1 MPILHR
7 EQELAAVAEELA
19 RAEQGQPVVLVIA
32 GAHGT
37 GKTTLLQAALERVH
51 GVPVILQ
58 ARCHEA
64 EKDFP
69 FGAVRQLFDA
79 AAGPADRPG
88 PEQHVDA
95 AFAGPG
101 PGQEQDLH
109 MLYRAARSLAA
120 SKSLIIA
127 VDDFNF
133 ADPQSAQWFS
143 YIARRLDGLPVS
155 MILAGDIDQGDGA
168 KVAAELQS
176 LPYYREVGLSPLC
189 WQCSQTLV
197 ATVFAKPVDVEF
209 AAACHRLAS
218 GNPLVLLE
226 MCRRLQGAGVVPVTG
241 QAGRVAE
248 IGAVALWETVSSG
261 LRLRQRSTV
270 ELIECLAILGP
281 GADLDTAAILAGHGE
296 FAILDARELLGR
308 AGLLASEPPGRFAQP
323 HLPAAIVARM
333 DPDRRSALHGKA
345 AELLSRFGAPPADV
359 AAHVMSVSPIG
370 VSGHVQV
377 LRAAAQEATS
387 ARNWPEAARYLR
399 RALAETADPE
409 LACSI
414 SADLGAV
421 EMHGDVPSSLRYL
434 RAVADQA
441 REPRQAAALAPF
453 AQFALTM
460 NSAVAGQAFSQAC
473 ARLIAAGPQPADR
486 VALLRL
492 TTQTLL
498 SGYHVNVRPAL
509 RMLSGTGPD
518 QPAHADPRPAEE
530 LRGTLAIAAAARGRG
545 RRRAVRWARH
555 DADLGQARQDG
566 GWLPAPGSAL
576 VLAWADLLDEA
587 AAHASR
593 QVTLA
598 EGRGSAAELAVAHL
612 TMAEITYRRGALAAS
627 FDAAKAAQGSA
638 AVASAAG
645 LHVAASALA
654 ARALLEQGDQDAA
667 AVELDGTGS
676 AGKAH
681 HMIMGLR
688 LYVRGRIEVS
698 RGRVGDG
705 LELFTSAGHALS
717 VHGVTNPACLDWR
730 ERAVLA
736 CARLGQHA
744 RARELA
750 AEAVTAA
757 RAWGAPAAIGRA
769 LAAAGAAALAAAGAA
784 PPGSGLSLLREAA
797 AALDGTGARLEQARV
812 QVRLGNAL
820 HAADA
825 DRTARE
831 ALRQGLDLA
840 TTCGAAGLAAQA
852 RDGLLAA
859 GARPKAAASFRPSPL
874 TAGERRV
881 TELVLQGLTNQEV
894 AVKLCVSKRT
904 VDTHLAHVYRK
915 LGIRSRSRLREAMVA
930 ARDHGPLAPATAA
943 SGP

>member
-1 MPILHR
+1 
-7 EQELAAVAEELA
+7 
-19 RAEQGQPVVLVIA
+19 
-32 GAHGT
+32 
-37 GKTTLLQAALERVH
+37 
-51 GVPVILQ
+51 
-58 ARCHEA
+58 
-64 EKDFP
+64 
-69 FGAVRQLFDA
+69 
-79 AAGPADRPG
+79 
-88 PEQHVDA
+88 
-95 AFAGPG
+95 
-101 PGQEQDLH
+101 
-109 MLYRAARSLAA
+109 
-120 SKSLIIA
+120 
-127 VDDFNF
+127 
-133 ADPQSAQWFS
+133 
-143 YIARRLDGLPVS
+143 
-155 MILAGDIDQGDGA
+155 
-168 KVAAELQS
+168 
-176 LPYYREVGLSPLC
+176 
-189 WQCSQTLV
+189 
-197 ATVFAKPVDVEF
+197 
-209 AAACHRLAS
+209 
-218 GNPLVLLE
+218 
-226 MCRRLQGAGVVPVTG
+226 
-241 QAGRVAE
+241 
-248 IGAVALWETVSSG
+248 
-261 LRLRQRSTV
+261 
-270 ELIECLAILGP
+270 
-281 GADLDTAAILAGHGE
+281 
-296 FAILDARELLGR
+296 
-308 AGLLASEPPGRFAQP
+308 
-323 HLPAAIVARM
+323 
-333 DPDRRSALHGKA
+333 
-345 AELLSRFGAPPADV
+345 
-359 AAHVMSVSPIG
+359 MSVNPIG

-453 AQFALTM
+453 AQLALTM
-460 NSAVAGQAFSQAC
+460 NSAAAGQAFSQAC
-473 ARLIAAGPQPADR
+473 ARLIAAGPLPADR
-486 VALLRL
+486 GALLRL
-492 TTQTLL
+492 TAQTLL

-509 RMLSGTGPD
+509 RMLSGTGPAR
-518 QPAHADPRPAEE
+518 PAHADPRPAEE
-530 LRGTLAIAAAARGRG
+530 LRGALAIAAAARGRA
-545 RRRAVRWARH
+545 RRHTVRWARQ
-555 DADLGQARQDG
+555 DADLSQARQDG

-598 EGRGSAAELAVAHL
+598 EGRGSAAELAVAQL
-612 TMAEITYRRGALAAS
+612 TMAEIMYRRGALAAS

-667 AVELDGTGS
+667 AAELDGTGTGGT
-676 AGKAH
+676 ADKAH

-688 LYVRGRIEVS
+688 LYVRGRVEVS

-750 AEAVTAA
+750 AEAVAAA

-769 LAAAGAAALAAAGAA
+769 LAAAGAAA
-784 PPGSGLSLLREAA
+784 PPGPGLSLLREAA
-797 AALDGTGARLEQARV
+797 ATLDGTGAQLEQARV
-812 QVRLGNAL
+812 QVRLGTAL

-825 DRTARE
+825 DRAARE

-930 ARDHGPLAPATAA
+930 AHDHGPSAPAAAA